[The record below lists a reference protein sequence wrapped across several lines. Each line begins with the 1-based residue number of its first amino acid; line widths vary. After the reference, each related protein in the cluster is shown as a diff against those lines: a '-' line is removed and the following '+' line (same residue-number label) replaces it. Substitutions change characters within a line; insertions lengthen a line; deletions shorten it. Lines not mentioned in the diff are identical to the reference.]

1 MLGCRISVSCVRPKV
16 ITTPKNVLKSY
27 NANIRNNSL
36 INPIKIQS
44 LKTPTL
50 SLARYFQT
58 SRTLWEET
66 EPKKTKKSK
75 AKASDEAGSEVT
87 EDKPK
92 KARKAKKSTEDPAEA
107 KDEAEKKPK
116 KSSKKAKESEDG
128 SETKPKKSKKKK
140 VEEEEDMD
148 FEDFEDIEDVEFK
161 EPAEPE
167 PVLNSLE
174 DYNTLLQKYV
184 REWKFHNV
192 PTRFEEL
199 KQKGFKPDITTYKA
213 VIEALCFQGKTNDL
227 EKVKQEVID
236 SGLKPDTQMYN
247 MLMRGYNLVGK
258 EFDKVWG
265 LFEEMSKLQT
275 SPDISTINSLID
287 ACGFHGKLDMVDQL
301 LHQARE
307 THKLTPDVNTWK
319 SLIEAHMRNSEV
331 EKAVAV
337 LDQMKQQGIKWQYKV
352 ARAFLMKDMR
362 FLDSESDIMED
373 DENAAPDQEDMSPFA
388 MWRYLKDKFFG
399 LEGNLS
405 KEDEELFENFL
416 QVQNMANEDL
426 PDIEE
431 LENKESEKA
440 AAKN

>member
-1 MLGCRISVSCVRPKV
+1 MLGCRISTVSNCLRPKV
-16 ITTPKNVLKSY
+16 ITSTSKIVPKAY
-27 NANIRNNSL
+27 NGSIRNNSL

-44 LKTPTL
+44 FQINATL
-50 SLARYFQT
+50 PLIRYLHISKVLFE
-58 SRTLWEET
+58 ST
-66 EPKKTKKSK
+66 EPKKTKKTK
-75 AKASDEAGSEVT
+75 AGSEVA
-87 EDKPK
+87 EEKPK
-92 KARKAKKSTEDPAEA
+92 KARKGKKLADDATEA
-107 KDEAEKKPK
+107 KEGEGEKKPK
-116 KSSKKAKESEDG
+116 RSSKKAKDAEEGAES
-128 SETKPKKSKKKK
+128 KPKKSKKKK
-140 VEEEEDMD
+140 AEDEEDIED
-148 FEDFEDIEDVEFK
+148 FEDLEDIEDVEFK
-161 EPAEPE
+161 EQPEPE
-167 PVLNSLE
+167 PVLNTLE

-199 KQKGFKPDITTYKA
+199 KQKGLKPDITTYKA

-227 EKVKQEVID
+227 EKIKQEVVD

-265 LFEEMSKLQT
+265 LFDEMSKLQT
-275 SPDISTINSLID
+275 SADISTINSLID
-287 ACGFHGKLDMVDQL
+287 ACGFHGKLDMIDQL
-301 LHQARE
+301 LTQARD

-319 SLIEAHMRNSEV
+319 SLIEAYMRNSEV
-331 EKAVAV
+331 EKAVGV

-373 DENAAPDQEDMSPFA
+373 DENATPDQEDMSPFA

-416 QVQNMANEDL
+416 QVQSMANEDL

-431 LENKESEKA
+431 LENKENEKA
-440 AAKN
+440 